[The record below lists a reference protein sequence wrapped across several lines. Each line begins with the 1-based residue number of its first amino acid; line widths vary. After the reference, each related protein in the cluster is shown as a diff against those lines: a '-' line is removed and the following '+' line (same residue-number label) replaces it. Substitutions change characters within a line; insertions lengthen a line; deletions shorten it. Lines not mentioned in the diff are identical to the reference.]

1 MADAAAPPPIE
12 DLEDALERNSDDPD
26 EANPENEYDDV
37 SEVGSELGAGLD
49 KMAEDLDTL
58 KANFVFVKAKAREAE
73 ILRQG
78 RDNYSDDFLLRRNL
92 ELKRQLQEATWDRG
106 VAATEALSVIR
117 SRKAEAQVIDNAA
130 CLHLHGG

>member
-1 MADAAAPPPIE
+1 MADAAPPAAPPPIE
-12 DLEDALERNSDDPD
+12 QLEDALERNSDDLD
-26 EANPENEYDDV
+26 EANEYDDV
-37 SEVGSELGAGLD
+37 SEIGSELGAGLD

-130 CLHLHGG
+130 CLHGG